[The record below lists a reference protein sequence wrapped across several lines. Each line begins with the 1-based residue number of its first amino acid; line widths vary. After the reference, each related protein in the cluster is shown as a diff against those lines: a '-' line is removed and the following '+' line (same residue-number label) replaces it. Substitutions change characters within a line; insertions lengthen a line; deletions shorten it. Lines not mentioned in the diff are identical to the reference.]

1 MALLA
6 ACICCMWTLVFVW
19 QDDMNQTQCS
29 SYLWSVCLPASFA
42 IHLVNFKAYRLYTFL
57 AATIQNPNNK
67 RRRKTIGQGAVIL
80 RSVGMTMVTAVILAI
95 STGIDPPKV
104 PPPPPPPPHHPPQH
118 TSPRTLSTH
127 HITQSLNMPPTNQ
140 HPLTPPPQSTLV
152 VVDPYRAKLN
162 YYMCT
167 SGRTTTGLFYF
178 LVIGHVVM
186 SIACIMPIRNGFE
199 AFQDGT

>member
-118 TSPRTLSTH
+118 TSPHPLPHPQPLNTPQHTSSQHTSSPTPSTH
-127 HITQSLNMPPTNQ
+127 LTT
-140 HPLTPPPQSTLV
+140 HPLYTPYHPVSQHAP
-152 VVDPYRAKLN
+152 
-162 YYMCT
+162 
-167 SGRTTTGLFYF
+167 
-178 LVIGHVVM
+178 H
-186 SIACIMPIRNGFE
+186 
-199 AFQDGT
+199 